1 MKGAFSVKY
10 RTKTIQVAK
19 PLQASDGCPDMNFRP
34 QFVDCSV
41 IIRIFVVRMSDSWQE
56 IKRLLARDIIDKI
69 LKTNHLHSL

>member
-34 QFVDCSV
+34 QFVDSSV

-56 IKRLLARDIIDKI
+56 IKRLLARDILFEI
-69 LKTNHLHSL
+69 TVCY

>member
-56 IKRLLARDIIDKI
+56 IKRLLARDILFEI
-69 LKTNHLHSL
+69 TVCY

>member
-41 IIRIFVVRMSDSWQE
+41 IITIFVVTDV
-56 IKRLLARDIIDKI
+56 RLLARDILFEI
-69 LKTNHLHSL
+69 TVCY